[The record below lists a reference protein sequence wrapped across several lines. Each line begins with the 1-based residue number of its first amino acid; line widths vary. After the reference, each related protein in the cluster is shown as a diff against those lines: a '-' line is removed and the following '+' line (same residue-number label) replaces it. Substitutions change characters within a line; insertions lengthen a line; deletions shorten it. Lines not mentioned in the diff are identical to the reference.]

1 VRLLV
6 KDLPLASHRQARQAA
21 EAARCAGAEGR
32 FWPYHDRLFAEQ
44 PRFAQE
50 QLVAYAVDLGL
61 NGERFA
67 RCLTERRFAQEV
79 EADRAQA
86 RALGLTGTPAFLI
99 NGRVLMGAQPIETFR
114 TLIDGALHRGSGPTG
129 KP

>member
-1 VRLLV
+1 LIV

-21 EAARCAGAEGR
+21 EAARCAGAEGQ

-44 PRFAQE
+44 PRFAE
-50 QLVAYAVDLGL
+50 ERLIAYAVDLGL
-61 NGERFA
+61 DGPTFG
-67 RCLTERRFAQEV
+67 RCLTERRFARAV
-79 EADRAQA
+79 DADLAQA

-99 NGRVLMGAQPIETFR
+99 NGRVVMGAQPLDAFR
-114 TLIDGALHRGSGPTG
+114 TAIDSALQRRSGPPG

>member
-1 VRLLV
+1 VRLIV
-6 KDLPLASHRQARQAA
+6 KDLPLTSHRQARQAA

-44 PRFAQE
+44 PRFAEE

-61 NGERFA
+61 NGEKFA
-67 RCLTERRFAQEV
+67 RCLTERRFAREV
-79 EADRAQA
+79 EADRAEA

-99 NGRVLMGAQPIETFR
+99 NGRVLTGAQPIDAFR
-114 TLIDGALHRGSGPTG
+114 SVIDGALQRGAGPTVR
-129 KP
+129 P

>member
-1 VRLLV
+1 LIV

-32 FWPYHDRLFAEQ
+32 FWPYHDRLFTEQ
-44 PRFAQE
+44 PRFAEE

-61 NGERFA
+61 NGGTFA
-67 RCLTERRFAQEV
+67 RCLTEHRFAREV
-79 EADRAQA
+79 EADRAEA

-99 NGRVLMGAQPIETFR
+99 NGRVLMGAQPIEAFR
-114 TLIDGALHRGSGPTG
+114 SAIDAALQRGPAPTG
-129 KP
+129 RP